1 MTQSATLRNLPL
13 RFVPAYP
20 LWRHPAF
27 GATMTIA
34 GIAVLSLATWWPPLS
49 AALTALEFSLAERVG
64 GAAGLAGVAWFLLPL
79 AGLGAGLVAS
89 VSPCVLPLVPLQVA
103 AIGAADAS
111 GRRALAL
118 SLRFVLG
125 AALALTVLGLFG
137 GLAGWLLVEQRGFV
151 LLLAGGALLYLGL
164 AFLDLAPLPLAGRDL
179 AGSRR
184 LGPIGAG
191 AAFALVTT
199 PCASPLL
206 GGVLAAAVASGRPGL
221 PAATMFGF
229 ALGYTALILIAGV
242 FGGALVGTL
251 RRRSFAGPRAASAA
265 AMLVMGAGLLWGGL
279 RWL

>member
-1 MTQSATLRNLPL
+1 VASAL
-13 RFVPAYP
+13 FVVRPAPAP

-27 GATMTIA
+27 ATTLALA
-34 GIAVLSLATWWPPLS
+34 GMAALAMPWWWPPVS
-49 AALTALEFSLAERVG
+49 VALTALEFGLAERLG
-64 GAAGLAGVAWFLLPL
+64 GDGGLAGVAWFLLPL

-89 VSPCVLPLVPLQVA
+89 VSPCILPLVPLQVA
-103 AIGAADAS
+103 AIGAADAT

-125 AALALTVLGLFG
+125 AALALTLLGLFG

-151 LLLAGGALLYLGL
+151 LLLAGAALIYLGL
-164 AFLDLAPLPLAGRDL
+164 AFLDLAPLPLAGRDV
-179 AGSRR
+179 AGGRR

-229 ALGYTALILIAGV
+229 ALGYTALVLLAGV
-242 FGGALVGTL
+242 VGGTLVGRL
-251 RRRSFAGPRAASAA
+251 QRRSFAGPRAASAA
-265 AMLVMGAGLLWGGL
+265 ALLVAGGSLLWGGL

>member
-1 MTQSATLRNLPL
+1 MSPGVTSALSIVR
-13 RFVPAYP
+13 VAPAP

-27 GATMTIA
+27 ATTLTLAGAAAAAMPW
-34 GIAVLSLATWWPPLS
+34 WWPPAS
-49 AALTALEFSLAERVG
+49 AVLTALEFGLAERLG
-64 GAAGLAGVAWFLLPL
+64 GDGGLAGVAWFLLPL
-79 AGLGAGLVAS
+79 AGVGAGLVAS
-89 VSPCVLPLVPLQVA
+89 VSPCILPLVPLQVA
-103 AIGAADAS
+103 AIGAAEAT
-111 GRRALAL
+111 GRRAVAL

-125 AALALTVLGLFG
+125 AALALTALGLFG

-151 LLLAGGALLYLGL
+151 LLLAGAALLYLGL
-164 AFLDLAPLPLAGRDL
+164 SLLELAPLPFAGRDV
-179 AGSRR
+179 AGGRR

-229 ALGYTALILIAGV
+229 ALGYTALVLVAGV
-242 FGGALVGTL
+242 VGGAFVGRL
-251 RRRSFAGPRAASAA
+251 RRRSFAAPRAASAA
-265 AMLVMGAGLLWGGL
+265 ALLVAGGSLLWGGL